1 MSWWARTL
9 AFLFAAGWIALV
21 VAFIWVL
28 WSDDTQYVDL
38 GNLEFRFD
46 FTGDDFEKSLATVV
60 AVVIGV
66 LALLF
71 IVSAVFGFGGRR
83 RYHQMLRSD
92 GTQLLVDTDIVS
104 QRMAEAARGVPGVR
118 KASASA
124 RPAAN
129 NEVNAGLD
137 LEVYANADPAAT
149 AQQASQA
156 AVDALQRHFE
166 TRPSGGLKTHVRQV
180 GKAGPE
186 GAAAPVISDQGAPS
200 SKAADQGIPPAD
212 TAEVEPPATEPV
224 DDEPEAAEEAAQP
237 VAEPV
242 SAEEPP
248 VREGTEEESEP

>member
-46 FTGDDFEKSLATVV
+46 FNGDDLEKALASIV
-60 AVVIGV
+60 AVVIG
-66 LALLF
+66 LAALLF
-71 IVSAVFGFGGRR
+71 IATVVFGLGGRR

-186 GAAAPVISDQGAPS
+186 GAAAPVKVNDGAKPAETTVAEPSETEPVSTEVTSDTEALEPAAEPA
-200 SKAADQGIPPAD
+200 AADQ
-212 TAEVEPPATEPV
+212 
-224 DDEPEAAEEAAQP
+224 
-237 VAEPV
+237 
-242 SAEEPP
+242 PP
-248 VREGTEEESEP
+248 VREGAEEESEP